1 VQRTF
6 LICCPSVKLM
16 LFHCCCHH
24 QATALCQDAQ
34 DISSAMAT
42 RAEQLEAHCTQLQS
56 QNDEL
61 KQNLQAAIRH
71 SRRRIGVS
79 SPERRASSPMQST
92 TYSTNTS
99 NTRGRSGGPPLQH
112 GAWPPPPQR
121 KQRSLS
127 PVSRAMIK
135 YMEVQYFLYNSSA
148 LKLYIHCMIQGTAAA
163 ACQYTIV

>member
-16 LFHCCCHH
+16 LFHCCCYK

-71 SRRRIGVS
+71 SRHRTAAS

-92 TYSTNTS
+92 FSN
-99 NTRGRSGGPPLQH
+99 NTRGRSGGSPLQH

-135 YMEVQYFLYNSSA
+135 YTEVQYILYNSSA

-163 ACQYTIV
+163 TNSTCQYTIV

>member
-1 VQRTF
+1 MPSTSRHTCKAAYYLSSCVQLSF
-6 LICCPSVKLM
+6 LVCIFISFIQTISITCYT
-16 LFHCCCHH
+16 

-71 SRRRIGVS
+71 SRQRFSAS

-92 TYSTNTS
+92 STTSTS
-99 NTRGRSGGPPLQH
+99 NDRGSGKSPLQH

-135 YMEVQYFLYNSSA
+135 YMEVQYNIYNQ
-148 LKLYIHCMIQGTAAA
+148 LVC
-163 ACQYTIV
+163 